1 MNYLFQNKTFLVT
14 KYFLIE
20 CICITSIITINWWI
34 IIILSSLNIW
44 NVNIESIPT
53 CPFFKIWKQHVN
65 FMLSLIRLNFHHF
78 NHLFFLIFS
87 CYSKLYK
94 ILIINQISERDF
106 NKYFSKAGTEDLF
119 TNRMCFISY
128 DKELR
133 KIEMNRWFDC
143 LKNWIHFYSRS
154 KWYMTLSG
162 KSNNF
167 LSFIIRLRVR

>member
-1 MNYLFQNKTFLVT
+1 MNYNYSFVIEHLTRQHRINSNLPFFQNLKTQ
-14 KYFLIE
+14 
-20 CICITSIITINWWI
+20 N
-34 IIILSSLNIW
+34 
-44 NVNIESIPT
+44 
-53 CPFFKIWKQHVN
+53 VN
-65 FMLSLIRLNFHHF
+65 FMLSLIRLNFHYF
-78 NHLFFLIFS
+78 SHLFFLIFHVTRNF
-87 CYSKLYK
+87 YK